1 MSENTLSS
9 EHLLK
14 LAKSKSAG
22 SKHLLMENIS
32 DLFLSDS
39 GRLSEHERV
48 LMNDIMVK
56 LLKDVETKI
65 RKALAERLAE
75 SEEMSFELVALL
87 ANDTID
93 VAHPILS
100 KSTLLQDEQLIE
112 IIRNR
117 TDSHRMSIAIRAHI
131 STQVSDQLVEHG
143 NEDVL
148 EALIKNENAEI
159 SELSMNYLVDESRT
173 VDRFQEPL
181 LNRNDIPF
189 ELAHKMYWWVS
200 AALRR
205 KIITDF
211 DIDETAL
218 DDALEM
224 VTMNIASKHNDKDN
238 VMNKAIKLVKALADD
253 RKLNAQFIITS
264 LRQEKINL
272 AVAGLAELSGLSV
285 NLMWRIIRE
294 KTDESLAVVARAIG
308 MEKEH
313 FATLFLLIL
322 QSTTGP
328 KARSTSILNKILI
341 LYDKIKPENAK
352 IAVRYWQRDFS
363 YQEAQSML
371 KDAS

>member
-181 LNRNDIPF
+181 LNRNDIP
-189 ELAHKMYWWVS
+189 
-200 AALRR
+200 
-205 KIITDF
+205 
-211 DIDETAL
+211 
-218 DDALEM
+218 
-224 VTMNIASKHNDKDN
+224 
-238 VMNKAIKLVKALADD
+238 
-253 RKLNAQFIITS
+253 
-264 LRQEKINL
+264 
-272 AVAGLAELSGLSV
+272 
-285 NLMWRIIRE
+285 
-294 KTDESLAVVARAIG
+294 
-308 MEKEH
+308 
-313 FATLFLLIL
+313 
-322 QSTTGP
+322 
-328 KARSTSILNKILI
+328 
-341 LYDKIKPENAK
+341 
-352 IAVRYWQRDFS
+352 
-363 YQEAQSML
+363 
-371 KDAS
+371 

>member
-200 AALRR
+200 AALRG